1 MKLVEFAEL
10 LTETGLTVQYHSF
23 KKGQAPNPPYVV
35 YTTGRPV
42 VQLGDNQQE
51 FKVDTVTVELV
62 TDKKELALEEKLE
75 SLLNQSKLFFE
86 KEDETYIDSE
96 ELFVVTYSVY
106 LY

>member
-1 MKLVEFAEL
+1 MKLLVFDEL
-10 LTETGLTVQYHSF
+10 LSETVLIIQYHSF

-35 YTTGRPV
+35 YTAGRPV

-51 FKVDTVTVELV
+51 FKVDTVIVELV

-75 SLLNQSKLFFE
+75 NLLNQSKFFFE